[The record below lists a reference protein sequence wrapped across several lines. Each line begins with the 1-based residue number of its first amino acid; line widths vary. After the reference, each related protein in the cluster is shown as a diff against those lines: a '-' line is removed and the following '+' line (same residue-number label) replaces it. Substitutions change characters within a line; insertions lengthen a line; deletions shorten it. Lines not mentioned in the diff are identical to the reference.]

1 MKIKTKKFE
10 KLVRAEE
17 RFHIL
22 NEQSKDLIEHVQEL
36 ESENEELKV
45 LNVDLMAQIEELEE
59 KLEKIKADVQE
70 LKETKEED
78 SNGDSSGNDV

>member
-10 KLVRAEE
+10 KLVRENALFEE
-17 RFHIL
+17 RFNFL
-22 NEQSKDLIEHVQEL
+22 NEQTKDMLADMQEL

-70 LKETKEED
+70 IKEEQEERCD
-78 SNGDSSGNDV
+78 SE